1 MQFKSK
7 SQIFRE
13 LFTKID
19 DCLSKIP
26 DNDYKGN
33 PLVESEEI
41 SKYLTNMINIFYG
54 DREGNMHKPLSID
67 LCTKLIYDE
76 IDSREEVQQ

>member
-7 SQIFRE
+7 SQMFRE

-19 DCLSKIP
+19 NCLNKIP

-33 PLVESEEI
+33 PLVDSEDI
-41 SKYLTNMINIFYG
+41 SKHINDMLNIFYG
-54 DREGNMHKPLSID
+54 DRDGNIHKPLSVD
-67 LCTKLIYDE
+67 FCTKLIYDE
-76 IDSREEVQQ
+76 LDSRQEVKE